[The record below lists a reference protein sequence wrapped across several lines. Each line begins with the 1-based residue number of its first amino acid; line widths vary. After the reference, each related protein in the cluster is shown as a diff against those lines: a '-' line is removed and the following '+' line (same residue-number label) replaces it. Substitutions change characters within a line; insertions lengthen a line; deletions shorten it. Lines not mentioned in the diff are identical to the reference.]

1 MPTWSIVAL
10 AVACLLLLIV
20 ALPAYLSYAQTLRLL
35 TPRRT
40 VAQRHP
46 RDYGLQVEDVR
57 IPGPRG
63 QLAAW
68 YIPAR
73 NGCTLI
79 CCHGIHDN
87 RGQWVEQ
94 IARLHRRS
102 GYGALLFDFVGHG
115 ESEGNLVTYGVRE
128 AHDVEAIVAYLRE
141 RGDVDMR
148 QLGIMGYSLGA
159 ISATL
164 AAARLPEL
172 RCMVIESGFAD
183 VARDLSLLF
192 KRYTGLPSFPFANL
206 VVFWGQ
212 RIARVRLSEIR
223 PVRVI
228 GNISPRAVFI
238 IGDMGDELANEPYD
252 SDHLYAA
259 ANEPKRLWQVPDAG
273 HVRAY
278 DLIPDEWIERV
289 GSFLD
294 EYLAATPSGPELQA
308 TQPTPEQGA

>member
-1 MPTWSIVAL
+1 MPTWSIMAL
-10 AVACLLLLIV
+10 AIVGLFLLIV
-20 ALPAYLSYAQTLRLL
+20 VLPAYFSYAQTVRLL

-94 IARLHRRS
+94 VARLHRRS
-102 GYGALLFDFVGHG
+102 GYGAVLFDFIGHG

-128 AHDVEAIVAYLRE
+128 AHDVEAIVAYLRT
-141 RGDVDMR
+141 RGDVDMQR
-148 QLGIMGYSLGA
+148 LGVMGYSLGA

-172 RCMVIESGFAD
+172 RCTIIESGFAD

-212 RIARVRLSEIR
+212 RIARVRLSDIR

-228 GNISPRAVFI
+228 GDISPRAIFI
-238 IGDMGDELANEPYD
+238 IGDLADELANEPYD

-259 ANEPKRLWQVPDAG
+259 AREPKRLWQVPDAG

-278 DLIPDEWIERV
+278 DLVPDEWIERV

-294 EYLAATPSGPELQA
+294 EYLAATPAGPELQA
-308 TQPTPEQGA
+308 TRPMPEQGA

>member
-10 AVACLLLLIV
+10 VAVCLALIA
-20 ALPAYLSYAQTLRLL
+20 ALALAYFSYAQTLRLL

-40 VAQRHP
+40 VTQRQP
-46 RDYGLQVEDVR
+46 RDYGLQVEDIR

-63 QLAAW
+63 LLAAW
-68 YIPAR
+68 YLPAR

-94 IARLHRRS
+94 VARLHRRS
-102 GYGALLFDFVGHG
+102 GYGALFFDFVGHG

-128 AHDVEAIVAYLRE
+128 AHDVEAIVTYLRQ
-141 RGDVDMR
+141 RGDVDMQR
-148 QLGIMGYSLGA
+148 LAVMGYSLGA
-159 ISATL
+159 ISAVL

-212 RIARVRLSEIR
+212 RIARIRLSEIR
-223 PVRVI
+223 PVQVI

-238 IGDMGDELANEPYD
+238 IGDLRDELANEPYD

-259 ANEPKRLWQVPDAG
+259 AGEPKRLWQVPDAG

-294 EYLAATPSGPELQA
+294 EHLAAIPSRPELQSS
-308 TQPTPEQGA
+308 QPASDQGA